1 VPAATVST
9 VTEPAPQWRLARLM
23 DGYLTTQLLYVAAKL
38 GVADALADGPRTP
51 EEIAEAVGADAPLLR
66 RVLRGLALDDVLAE
80 QDGRFALTPLGE
92 CLREGV
98 AGSLRGPVIVRGELY
113 YEAAAGVLQTVR
125 EGGVAFEHV
134 HGEPFFEHLAR
145 EPEIEAAFQASM
157 AGRSAQEA
165 GDVVAAYDFA
175 GVHRLVDVGG
185 GQGVLL
191 AAILRSAPQLRAVL
205 VDRPIVIERARAW
218 LAQEQLGERCELVA
232 GDFFASVPDGGDA
245 YLLSRVIHD
254 WDDED
259 ARRIL
264 VTCASAMTGGSRLL
278 LVEAIVPERAQDR
291 PEAIRMDLHMLM
303 LLGARERTEAEFRR
317 LLGSAGLEVRRV
329 VPTRSPAGLSVIE
342 ATLAG

>member
-1 VPAATVST
+1 
-9 VTEPAPQWRLARLM
+9 VTEPSPQWRLARLM

-38 GVADALADGPRTP
+38 GVADALADGPRTV
-51 EEIAEAVGADAPLLR
+51 EEIADAVGADAPLLR

-80 QDGRFALTPLGE
+80 RDGRFALTPLGE

-134 HGEPFFEHLAR
+134 HGEPFFDHLAR
-145 EPEIEAAFQASM
+145 EPEVEAAFQASM
-157 AGRSAQEA
+157 AGRAAQEA

-175 GVHRLVDVGG
+175 DVRRLVDVGG

-205 VDRPIVIERARAW
+205 VDRPMVIERARAW
-218 LAQEQLGERCELVA
+218 LAQEQLGERCELVP

-264 VTCASAMTGGSRLL
+264 ITCAAAMTGASRLL

-317 LLGSAGLEVRRV
+317 LLGGAGLEVRRV

>member
-1 VPAATVST
+1 
-9 VTEPAPQWRLARLM
+9 M

-38 GVADALADGPRTP
+38 GVADALADGARTA

-134 HGEPFFEHLAR
+134 HGEPFFDHLAR
-145 EPEIEAAFQASM
+145 EPEVEAAFQASM

-175 GVHRLVDVGG
+175 GVRRLVDVGG

-264 VTCASAMTGGSRLL
+264 VTCARAMTGTSRLL

-317 LLGSAGLEVRRV
+317 LLGGAGFDVRRV

>member
-1 VPAATVST
+1 
-9 VTEPAPQWRLARLM
+9 M

-38 GVADALADGPRTP
+38 GVADALADGPRTA
-51 EEIAEAVGADAPLLR
+51 EEIADAVGADAPLLR

-80 QDGRFALTPLGE
+80 RDGRFALTPLGE

-98 AGSLRGPVIVRGELY
+98 VGSLRGPVIVRGELY

-134 HGEPFFEHLAR
+134 HGEPFFDHLAR
-145 EPEIEAAFQASM
+145 EPEVEAAFQASM
-157 AGRSAQEA
+157 AGRAAQEA

-175 GVHRLVDVGG
+175 DVRRLVDVGG

-205 VDRPIVIERARAW
+205 VDRPMVIERARAW
-218 LAQEQLGERCELVA
+218 LAQEQLGERCELVP

-264 VTCASAMTGGSRLL
+264 ITCATAMTGASRLL

-317 LLGSAGLEVRRV
+317 LLGGAGLEVRRV

>member
-1 VPAATVST
+1 

-38 GVADALADGPRTP
+38 GVADALADGPRTV

-66 RVLRGLALDDVLAE
+66 RVLRGLALDEVLAE

-134 HGEPFFEHLAR
+134 HGEPFFDHLAR
-145 EPEIEAAFQASM
+145 EPEVEAAFQASM
-157 AGRSAQEA
+157 AGRAAQEA

-175 GVHRLVDVGG
+175 GVRRLVDVGG

-205 VDRPIVIERARAW
+205 VDRPMVIERAQAW
-218 LAQEQLGERCELVA
+218 LAQEQLGERCELVP

-264 VTCASAMTGGSRLL
+264 VTCARAMTAASRLL

-291 PEAIRMDLHMLM
+291 PEAVRMDLHMLM

-317 LLGSAGLEVRRV
+317 LLGGAGFEVRRV

>member
-1 VPAATVST
+1 

-38 GVADALADGPRTP
+38 GIADVLADGPRTA

-66 RVLRGLALDDVLAE
+66 RVLRGLALDEVLAE

-134 HGEPFFEHLAR
+134 HGEPFFDHLAR

-175 GVHRLVDVGG
+175 GVRRLVDVGG

-205 VDRPIVIERARAW
+205 VDRPMVIERARAW

-264 VTCASAMTGGSRLL
+264 VTCARAMTAASRLL

-291 PEAIRMDLHMLM
+291 PEAVRMDLHMLM

-317 LLGSAGLEVRRV
+317 LLGGAGFEVRRV

>member
-1 VPAATVST
+1 

-38 GVADALADGPRTP
+38 GIADVLADGPRTA

-66 RVLRGLALDDVLAE
+66 RVLRGLALDEVLAE

-134 HGEPFFEHLAR
+134 HGEPFFDHLAR

-175 GVHRLVDVGG
+175 GVRRLVDVGG

-191 AAILRSAPQLRAVL
+191 AAILRSAPQLRALL
-205 VDRPIVIERARAW
+205 VDRPMVIERARAW

-264 VTCASAMTGGSRLL
+264 VTCARAMTAASRLL

-291 PEAIRMDLHMLM
+291 PEAVRMDLHMLM

-317 LLGSAGLEVRRV
+317 LLGGAGFEVRRV

>member
-1 VPAATVST
+1 

-38 GVADALADGPRTP
+38 GIADVLADGPRTA

-66 RVLRGLALDDVLAE
+66 RVLRGLALDEVLAE

-134 HGEPFFEHLAR
+134 HGEPFFDHLAR
-145 EPEIEAAFQASM
+145 EPEVEAAFQASM
-157 AGRSAQEA
+157 AGRAAQEA

-175 GVHRLVDVGG
+175 GVRRLVDVGG

-205 VDRPIVIERARAW
+205 VDRPMVIERAQAW
-218 LAQEQLGERCELVA
+218 LAQEQLGERCELVP

-264 VTCASAMTGGSRLL
+264 LTCATAMTGASRLL

-317 LLGSAGLEVRRV
+317 LLGGAGLEVRRV
-329 VPTRSPAGLSVIE
+329 VPTRSPAGLSVVE

>member
-1 VPAATVST
+1 
-9 VTEPAPQWRLARLM
+9 M

-38 GVADALADGPRTP
+38 GIADVLADGPRTA

-66 RVLRGLALDDVLAE
+66 RVLRGLALDEVLAE

-134 HGEPFFEHLAR
+134 HGEPFFDHLAR
-145 EPEIEAAFQASM
+145 EPEVEAAFQASM
-157 AGRSAQEA
+157 AGRAAQEA

-175 GVHRLVDVGG
+175 GVRRLVDVGG

-205 VDRPIVIERARAW
+205 VDRPMVIERAQAW
-218 LAQEQLGERCELVA
+218 LAQEQLGERCELVP

-264 VTCASAMTGGSRLL
+264 LTCATAMTGASRLL

-317 LLGSAGLEVRRV
+317 LLGGAGLEVRRV
-329 VPTRSPAGLSVIE
+329 VPTRSPAGLSVVE

>member
-1 VPAATVST
+1 V
-9 VTEPAPQWRLARLM
+9 
-23 DGYLTTQLLYVAAKL
+23 
-38 GVADALADGPRTP
+38 LADGPRTA

-66 RVLRGLALDDVLAE
+66 RVLRGLALDEVLAE

-134 HGEPFFEHLAR
+134 HGEPFFDHLAR
-145 EPEIEAAFQASM
+145 EPEVEAAFQASM
-157 AGRSAQEA
+157 AGRAAQEA

-175 GVHRLVDVGG
+175 GVRRLVDVGG

-205 VDRPIVIERARAW
+205 VDRPMVIERAQAW
-218 LAQEQLGERCELVA
+218 LAQEQLGERCELVP

-264 VTCASAMTGGSRLL
+264 VTCARAMTAASRLL

-291 PEAIRMDLHMLM
+291 PEAVRMDLHMLM

-317 LLGSAGLEVRRV
+317 LLGGAGFEVRRV